1 MCLAIPSKVI
11 SIDKATNTATL
22 DTLGVQREASLDL
35 MNEEI
40 NIGDYVLLHIGYVM
54 GKIDEEQAKLSL
66 ETYEEIIKTIEEEEK
81 ELQEANKSNS

>member
-11 SIDKATNTATL
+11 SINHETNMAML

-35 MNEEI
+35 MNEEV

-54 GKIDEEQAKLSL
+54 GKIDEDQAKLSL
-66 ETYEEIIKTIEEEEK
+66 EAYEEIIKAIEEEER
-81 ELQEANKSNS
+81 ELQEANAKLS

>member
-1 MCLAIPSKVI
+1 MCLAIPSKVVA
-11 SIDKATNTATL
+11 IDTTNNTATL
-22 DTLGVQREASLDL
+22 DTLGVTREASLDL

-66 ETYEEIIKTIEEEEK
+66 ETYTEIIKTLEEEEAELK
-81 ELQEANKSNS
+81 ESMQ

>member
-66 ETYEEIIKTIEEEEK
+66 ETYEEIIKAIEEEER

>member
-66 ETYEEIIKTIEEEEK
+66 ETYEEIIKAIEEEER
-81 ELQEANKSNS
+81 ELQEANKTT

>member
-11 SIDKATNTATL
+11 AIDSNTNTATL
-22 DTLGVQREASLDL
+22 DTLGVMREASLDL
-35 MNEEI
+35 MNEEV

-66 ETYEEIIKTIEEEEK
+66 ETYEEIIKSIEEEER
-81 ELQEANKSNS
+81 ELQNANAK